1 MSKGRDKRKNVVIV
15 GGGHAGTLLAR
26 TLSAT
31 LDSARY
37 NLLLISDRP
46 YAIHLLA
53 AARMTITGDG
63 NFEQLA
69 LMPYQKMFV
78 NGNGRA
84 IIDRVTAIE
93 ERARGKGGVLV
104 LQSGK
109 RIEYAALALACGFLW
124 SGPLDFPYVDEDIR
138 AHIKQWRK
146 MYADASHVVLVGG
159 GAVGIETAGELRD
172 AYPDKKITIIQAD
185 KMLLNPTY
193 PHRYRQDIER
203 RVRARGID
211 IIFDDLV
218 DYIPELGTVGIVT
231 RSGRTVPT
239 ADLVVPTFGPRPNT
253 AWIASLGPDVLDERH
268 LVKIEPTFEV
278 TGHPGVFALG
288 DITDWNEQ
296 KQAAKAPAHVAVV
309 APNMLSFLARC
320 RSTKTYKGN
329 AEVIFIPVGKNGG
342 SAYFDMLWGVILGA
356 WFVRWVKGKDLFINK
371 TRQERGL

>member
-159 GAVGIETAGELRD
+159 GAVGIGTCLSVAFCVRGAFDHFSCRRD
-172 AYPDKKITIIQAD
+172 C
-185 KMLLNPTY
+185 
-193 PHRYRQDIER
+193 
-203 RVRARGID
+203 RGITRC
-211 IIFDDLV
+211 
-218 DYIPELGTVGIVT
+218 IPCKFLQGPALPSGEVISTERSPVRRTKKSPSSRQT
-231 RSGRTVPT
+231 RCCSIRRILTDT
-239 ADLVVPTFGPRPNT
+239 
-253 AWIASLGPDVLDERH
+253 
-268 LVKIEPTFEV
+268 VKISSAVCARE
-278 TGHPGVFALG
+278 ALILFSTILW
-288 DITDWNEQ
+288 ITSRN
-296 KQAAKAPAHVAVV
+296 
-309 APNMLSFLARC
+309 
-320 RSTKTYKGN
+320 
-329 AEVIFIPVGKNGG
+329 
-342 SAYFDMLWGVILGA
+342 SALLVL
-356 WFVRWVKGKDLFINK
+356 
-371 TRQERGL
+371 